1 MVEATAL
8 DKAEPQ
14 THRAKPRGGLKKRMT
29 LKAYMVLLATDVE
42 HLAAFV
48 ADPARAC
55 EKAGLS
61 VEDRSVLFSGN
72 QSLIY
77 GKLTDD
83 DRTTEDR
90 N

>member
-1 MVEATAL
+1 VG
-8 DKAEPQ
+8 
-14 THRAKPRGGLKKRMT
+14 RLKKGMT
-29 LKAYMVLLATDVE
+29 LKAYMVLLATDAE

-48 ADPARAC
+48 ADPARAS

-77 GKLTDD
+77 TKLTTD

>member
-1 MVEATAL
+1 
-8 DKAEPQ
+8 
-14 THRAKPRGGLKKRMT
+14 MT

-61 VEDRSVLFSGN
+61 AEDRSVLFSGN

-77 GKLTDD
+77 GKLTND
-83 DRTTEDR
+83 DRITQDR